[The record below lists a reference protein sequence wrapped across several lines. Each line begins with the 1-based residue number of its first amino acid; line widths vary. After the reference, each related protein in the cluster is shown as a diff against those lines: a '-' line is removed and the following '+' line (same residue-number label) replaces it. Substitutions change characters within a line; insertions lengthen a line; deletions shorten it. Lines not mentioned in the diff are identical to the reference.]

1 MPPLQLT
8 GSPEQTAIIQD
19 GAIRSVAEFQ
29 NVVDALSSRLAALSC
44 SRTALVTRRA
54 DIVAA
59 ALLACARTGVD
70 VLLARDPG
78 VTSDSLLAEL
88 GVDGLIDDNLN
99 VVSVPREDTSRSE
112 GNVFLCSSGT
122 TGVPKVARH
131 RLAALMGRIRQP
143 SGNAPLSRWLLTYH
157 PASFAGLQV
166 SLTAISS
173 GSALIAC
180 ADNSIPTLAAA
191 ALAHEPTHISGTPTF
206 WRAFAA
212 HLVGEGK
219 SPALRQ
225 ITLGGEAVDQSTL
238 DLLERVF
245 PQAAISHIYASTE
258 AGSLFAVK
266 DGKAGFPS
274 AWLETGVDGVS
285 LRIREGMLEV
295 LSPRAMVGYA
305 AATSAKAFTDDG
317 WVSTGDVVCLVD
329 DRVLFSGRADNVI
342 NVGGSKVL
350 PEEVEAVILRLP
362 AVRDARVYGR
372 KNPITGAIVA
382 VDLVADATAD
392 QETVRREAITL
403 AQGALEPYKVP
414 RIVRFVDQITY
425 NASGKKDRH

>member
-8 GSPEQTAIIQD
+8 GSADQTAIIQD
-19 GAIRSVAEFQ
+19 GAARSVAEFQ
-29 NVVDALSSRLAALSC
+29 IVVDELSSRIAALSC
-44 SRTALVTRRA
+44 SRPALVTRRA
-54 DIVAA
+54 DVVAA

-78 VTSDSLLAEL
+78 VTSELLLAEL
-88 GVDGLIDDNLN
+88 GVDGRIDDGLN
-99 VVSVPREDTSRSE
+99 VVAVPREESTRNE

-122 TGVPKVARH
+122 TGAPKVARH
-131 RLAALMGRIRQP
+131 RLEALMGRIRQP
-143 SGNAPLSRWLLTYH
+143 SGKSPTSRWLLTYH

-166 SLTAISS
+166 SLTALSS

-180 ADNSIPTLAAA
+180 ADNSIPALAAA
-191 ALAHEPTHISGTPTF
+191 ALCHEPTHISGTPTF

-238 DLLERVF
+238 DLLRRVF
-245 PQAAISHIYASTE
+245 PQAGISHIYASTE

-266 DGKAGFPS
+266 DGKAGFP
-274 AWLETGVDGVS
+274 ATWLETGVDGVS
-285 LRIREGMLEV
+285 LRVRDGMLEV

-305 AATSAKAFTDDG
+305 TATSARAFTDDG

-392 QETVRREAITL
+392 QETVRREAIAI